1 VDWRRLRLKW
11 MDLFSR
17 RQLHDDLDE
26 EIQSHIAMDVQ
37 QRIADGESPQ
47 TARMNTL
54 RGLGSMDVV
63 KENTRDAWAGNGIE
77 SLLQDI
83 RFGVRMLIRNPGFT
97 IVAVIILALGI
108 GANAAIFSGVN
119 GLLLQKVPVDKP
131 DQLVRFRSIGKNDA
145 VTGIGDYG
153 YAEENGVDVHTT
165 FSYPMYQQFRA
176 NNQTMADLIA
186 CSPMGNVN
194 VVADGNGEI
203 ASAFI
208 ASGNYFNVLGAKALI
223 GRTLTADD
231 DRPDAPAV
239 AVISAGYWKRRFGGN
254 PNIAGKVIA
263 AGNVP
268 VTIVGV
274 IAPEFTG
281 IQYAVSHAPDLSFP
295 LSLDS
300 QLNPNPPGV
309 PRRPGIPP
317 RMAQGTNWWLQIVG
331 RLKPGATSQQVQANL
346 ETVFESTTLAHL
358 NAYLGALTPEERATT
373 RNRNRSHI
381 PQLRVSSASRGIYDI
396 DPTAIRQAG
405 IMEVVVVLVLLIVCA
420 NVANLL
426 LSRTAARQK
435 EISIRLS
442 IGATRI
448 RLIRQVLTESILLA
462 FMGAVLGTFAAYW
475 GKQLL
480 PGPAGESVLDW
491 RFFSFVFALAFAAG
505 VLFGIAPAF
514 RTTSQNAGSV
524 LKENSRT
531 IVRSRG
537 ILSKSLLVAQVA
549 ISLVLLVGAGLF
561 LQTLRNLH
569 QADVG
574 FNPNNIVLFQVDPR
588 QNRYEQPKITS
599 TYRQILEKLNGIPGV
614 RSVTFSDLTLLSGSQ
629 IVTDLFVEDRSY
641 QEGPESQVHR
651 LAVGENFFDAVGIPL
666 VAGRAFT
673 ANDTI
678 TSPKIAVL
686 NEAAARK
693 FFPKEEDP
701 LGKRC
706 GESPEKN
713 MQYEIVGVVRDAKY
727 HSVRDT
733 SPPTIY
739 LAAWQERLGP
749 VSFEVRTAFD
759 PANSI
764 AAIREAVRQVD
775 PNLPARKISTQMEE
789 IDGLFAQERLF
800 ARAYTIFGTL
810 SLLIASIGLFGLMSY
825 NVTSRTNEIGIRI
838 ALGQERS
845 SVVSMVMREYLALVA
860 IGVLIGLASSWGAG
874 RFTSSLLYGLSPT
887 DALTIS
893 VASLMMFAIS
903 AFAAYLPAR
912 RASRVDPMVAL
923 HYE

>member
-1 VDWRRLRLKW
+1 

-17 RQLHDDLDE
+17 RRLHDDLDD

-47 TARMNTL
+47 IARMNAL
-54 RGLGSMDVV
+54 RGLGSVDFV
-63 KENTRDAWAGNGIE
+63 KENTRDVWAGNAIE

-83 RFGVRMLIRNPGFT
+83 RFGVRMLTRNPGFT

-108 GANAAIFSGVN
+108 GANAAIFSEVN
-119 GLLLQKVPVDKP
+119 GLLLQKVPADKP
-131 DQLVRFRSIGKNDA
+131 DQLVRFRSVGKNDA
-145 VTGIGDYG
+145 VTGMGEYG
-153 YAEENGVDVHTT
+153 YVEENGVDVHTT
-165 FSYPMYQQFRA
+165 FSYPMYQQLRA
-176 NNQTMADLIA
+176 SNQTMADLIA
-186 CSPMGNVN
+186 CSPMNVN
-194 VVADGNGEI
+194 VVADGHGEI

-208 ASGNYFNVLGAKALI
+208 VSGNYFTVLGAKAVI
-223 GRTLTADD
+223 GRTLTPGD
-231 DRPDAPAV
+231 DRPNAPAV
-239 AVISAGYWKRRFGGN
+239 AVISAGYWKRRFGGT
-254 PNIAGKVIA
+254 PNIAGKVIE
-263 AGNVP
+263 AGNMP

-274 IAPEFTG
+274 IAQEFTG

-295 LSLDS
+295 LSLDP
-300 QLNPNPPGV
+300 QVNPNPPGTL
-309 PRRPGIPP
+309 PRPGLPP
-317 RMAQGTNWWLQIVG
+317 RLAQGTNWWLQIVG
-331 RLKPGATSQQVQANL
+331 RLKPGATPEQVQANL
-346 ETVFESTTLAHL
+346 ETVFENTAREHL
-358 NAYLGALTPEERATT
+358 NAYLKSLTPEEGATT
-373 RNRNRSHI
+373 RNRNRSHV
-381 PQLRVSSASRGIYDI
+381 PQLRISSASRGTYDI
-396 DPTAIRQAG
+396 SPNAIREAG
-405 IMEVVVVLVLLIVCA
+405 IMEIVVVLVLLIVCA

-426 LSRTAARQK
+426 LSRTAARQR

-448 RLIRQVLTESILLA
+448 RLIRQVLTESVLLA
-462 FMGAVLGTFAAYW
+462 FMGAVLGAFAAYW

-491 RFFSFVFALAFAAG
+491 PFFSFVFALAFASG

-514 RTTSQNAGSV
+514 RTTSENAGRV
-524 LKENSRT
+524 LKEHSRT

-549 ISLVLLVGAGLF
+549 ISLLLLVGAGLF

-569 QADVG
+569 QVDIG
-574 FNPNNIVLFQVDPR
+574 FNPQNIVLFQVDPR
-588 QNRYEQPKITS
+588 LNRYDQPKVAS
-599 TYRQILEKLNGIPGV
+599 TYRQILEMLNGVPGV
-614 RSVTFSDLTLLSGSQ
+614 RSVTFSDMALLSGGQ
-629 IVTDLFVEDRSY
+629 ISTDLFVEDRSY
-641 QEGPESQVHR
+641 QEGPQSQVHR

-673 ANDTI
+673 GNETI
-678 TSPKIAVL
+678 TSPKVAVL

-693 FFPKEEDP
+693 FFPNEDP

-706 GESPEKN
+706 GESPERN
-713 MQYEIVGVVRDAKY
+713 TQLEIIGVVRDAKY
-727 HSVRDT
+727 NSVRDT

-749 VSFEVRTAFD
+749 VSFEVRTAVD
-759 PANSI
+759 PAVSV

-775 PNLPARKISTQMEE
+775 PNLPVTKVSTQMEE

-800 ARAYTIFGTL
+800 ARAYTLFGTL

-860 IGVLIGLASSWGAG
+860 VGVLIGLASSWGAG
-874 RFTSSLLYGLSPT
+874 RFTSSMLYGLSPN
-887 DALTIS
+887 DGLTIGL
-893 VASLMMFAIS
+893 ASLTMIAIS

>member
-1 VDWRRLRLKW
+1 VDWKGLRLKW
-11 MDLFSR
+11 MDLFNR
-17 RQLHDDLDE
+17 RRLHDDLDE
-26 EIQSHIAMDVQ
+26 EIRSHIAMDVQ

-47 TARMNTL
+47 TARMNSL
-54 RGLGSMDVV
+54 RGLGSVDVV
-63 KENTRDAWAGNGIE
+63 KENTRDVWAGNGIE

-83 RFGVRMLIRNPGFT
+83 RFGVRMLTRNPGFT
-97 IVAVIILALGI
+97 IIAVIILALGI

-119 GLLLQKVPVDKP
+119 GLLLQKVPVEKP

-145 VTGIGDYG
+145 VTGMGEYG
-153 YAEENGVDVHTT
+153 YAEGNGVDVHTT
-165 FSYPMYQQFRA
+165 FPYPIYQQLRA

-194 VVADGNGEI
+194 VIADGQGEL

-208 ASGNYFNVLGAKALI
+208 VSGNYFTLLGAKAVI

-231 DRPDAPAV
+231 DRPNAQAV

-254 PNIAGKVIA
+254 PDIAGKVITA
-263 AGNVP
+263 ANMP

-281 IQYAVSHAPDLSFP
+281 IQNAVGHAPDLSFP
-295 LSLDS
+295 LSLDP
-300 QLNPNPPGV
+300 QLNPNPPGTL
-309 PRRPGIPP
+309 PRAGLPP
-317 RMAQGTNWWLQIVG
+317 RLAQGTNWWLHIVG
-331 RLKPGATSQQVQANL
+331 RLRPGATPEQVQANL
-346 ETVFESTTLAHL
+346 ETVFENTTRAHL
-358 NAYLGALTPEERATT
+358 NAYLESLDPEERATT
-373 RNRNRSHI
+373 RNRNRSEV
-381 PQLRVSSASRGIYDI
+381 PQLRISSASRGIYDI
-396 DPTAIRQAG
+396 APNALREAE
-405 IMEVVVVLVLLIVCA
+405 IMEVVVVLVLVIVCA

-448 RLIRQVLTESILLA
+448 RLIRQVLTESVLLA

-491 RFFSFVFALAFAAG
+491 RFFLFVFALAFVTGA
-505 VLFGIAPAF
+505 LFGIAPAF
-514 RTTSQNAGSV
+514 RTTSENAGKV

-537 ILSKSLLVAQVA
+537 VLSKSLLVAQVA
-549 ISLVLLVGAGLF
+549 ISLMLLVGAGLF
-561 LQTLRNLH
+561 LQTLRNLR
-569 QADVG
+569 QVDVG
-574 FNPNNIVLFQVDPR
+574 FNPNNIVLFEVNPR
-588 QNRYEQPKITS
+588 LSRYAEPKVAS
-599 TYRQILEKLNGIPGV
+599 TYRQILETLNGVPGV
-614 RSVTFSDLTLLSGSQ
+614 RSVTFSDIPLLSGSQ
-629 IVTDLFVEDRSY
+629 ISTDLFVEDRSY
-641 QEGPESQVHR
+641 QEGPLSQVHR
-651 LAVGENFFDAVGIPL
+651 LAVGENFFDAVGTPL
-666 VAGRAFT
+666 VAGRGFA
-673 ANDTI
+673 ANDTT
-678 TSPKIAVL
+678 TSPKVAIL

-693 FFPKEEDP
+693 FFPNEDP
-701 LGKRC
+701 VGKRC
-706 GESPEKN
+706 GEFPEKN
-713 MQYEIVGVVRDAKY
+713 TQYEIVGVVRDAKY
-727 HSVRDT
+727 SSVRDT
-733 SPPTIY
+733 TPPTMY
-739 LAAWQERLGP
+739 VPAWQERLGP

-759 PANSI
+759 PAGSI
-764 AAIREAVRQVD
+764 SAIREAVRQVD
-775 PNLPARKISTQMEE
+775 PNLPVMKVSTQMEE
-789 IDGLFAQERLF
+789 IDDLFAQEQLL
-800 ARAYTIFGTL
+800 ARAYTLFGTL

-845 SVVSMVMREYLALVA
+845 SVVSMVMREYLVLVA
-860 IGVLIGLASSWGAG
+860 IGVLIGLATSWGAG
-874 RFTSSLLYGLSPT
+874 RFTLPLLYGLSPN
-887 DALTIS
+887 DGLTIGL
-893 VASLMMFAIS
+893 ASLTMIVIS